1 MASVWDETWYS
12 SISTQMHPAYQIS
25 DHLDHW
31 YRFWN
36 LGNIC
41 IGRKT
46 SHAHPPFCSP
56 HWPYCFGILGEVWGD
71 FYSRQLLEVSLLVTS
86 YCSIVCCSILEP
98 LGELQL
104 QIAALSQ
111 HPTPQGRFRKILEF
125 STNRRSN
132 WSTNVNLKYKW
143 SFDFDGHIEN
153 DG

>member
-1 MASVWDETWYS
+1 
-12 SISTQMHPAYQIS
+12 MHTLYV
-25 DHLDHW
+25 
-31 YRFWN
+31 N
-36 LGNIC
+36 LLNVESL
-41 IGRKT
+41 KM
-46 SHAHPPFCSP
+46 SLNFCSP

-71 FYSRQLLEVSLLVTS
+71 SYSRQLLEVSLLMAY

-104 QIAALSQ
+104 HIAALSQ

-153 DG
+153 DGQTYGHHLKNQ